1 MDSPKNNHP
10 RLMLCFSAGAVVFLY
25 LHLFVP
31 LFTPIWI
38 GGDQT
43 VYLTNALRMWDGETI
58 YRDFSHFLLPG
69 TEMVYL
75 SLFRIFGVRM
85 WIPNAMLVILGVI
98 LTWLVVAIS
107 KRVLKGWTAFLPA
120 LLFLTMAYR
129 NMLNGTHH
137 WFSTAAVLGA
147 LLVVLNERTPAR
159 LFNAGILC
167 GLATCFTTTKGIA
180 AMIGLA
186 AFLLIERQRENN
198 NESIFRNCI
207 RLVAGF
213 FATVTAAN
221 LYFVMKAGPSTVW
234 YSTVTFV
241 LKYYGADVEANSW
254 STYLAGWP
262 TLPPWRH
269 LPAFASWLLIYA
281 LLPLVYLIFLMR
293 NRNVNSAVDTQARN
307 RLMMISIV
315 GLLLVAGAAPAPNFF
330 RLFSISPPAFIV
342 FVWLINQVRFKRI
355 FLAAMWAFGLFLAL
369 TEPWPNHRG
378 WSEVLKLPFGRTA
391 FLSKDRYEELAWLRS
406 HTHPGEYLFDAS
418 RLPSLYF
425 PLAVRDP
432 AQVTLLTTTD
442 YTRPEQ
448 VQNVLE
454 SLETH
459 KVRLVYW
466 AADLDRPEDPSGSGD
481 HLGPLRAY
489 LRGHYHVIKTLGDD
503 QIWERKSY

>member
-1 MDSPKNNHP
+1 MPW
-10 RLMLCFSAGAVVFLY
+10 FAAGAAVFLY
-25 LHLFVP
+25 LHLFIIP
-31 LFTPIWI
+31 FTPIWI

-43 VYLTNALRMWDGETI
+43 VYLTNAIRMWHGEAI
-58 YRDFSHFLLPG
+58 YRDFFHFLLPG

-75 SLFRIFGVRM
+75 SLFGIFGVRM
-85 WIPNAMLVILGVI
+85 WIPNAMLVILGVG

-107 KRVLKGWTAFLPA
+107 KQVLKGWTVFLPA
-120 LLFLTMAYR
+120 LLLLTVAYR

-147 LLVVLNERTPAR
+147 IWVVLNERTPAR
-159 LFNAGILC
+159 LVSAGALC

-180 AMIGLA
+180 AVAGLC
-186 AFLLIERQRENN
+186 AFLLIEWQRGDDQAA
-198 NESIFRNCI
+198 FLRKCVP
-207 RLVAGF
+207 LMVGF
-213 FATVTAAN
+213 LTSVIAAN
-221 LYFVMKAGPSTVW
+221 LYFVMKAGLGAVW

-241 LKYYGADVEANSW
+241 LKYYRADVEANSW

-281 LLPLVYLIFLMR
+281 MLPLVYVVFLMR
-293 NRNVNSAVDTQARN
+293 NRRANSPADPQVRN

-315 GLLLVAGAAPAPNFF
+315 GLALVAGAAPAPNFF

-342 FVWLINQVRFKRI
+342 FVWLITEERFKRALLPP
-355 FLAAMWAFGLFLAL
+355 FWAFGLLLMF
-369 TEPWPNHRG
+369 TEPWSNHRG
-378 WSEVLKLPFGRTA
+378 WRDVLDLPSGRTA
-391 FLSKDRYEELAWLRS
+391 FLSKDRYNQFAWLLG
-406 HTHPGEYLFDAS
+406 HTHQGEFLFDAS

-425 PLAVRDP
+425 PLDLRDP

-448 VQNVLE
+448 VQNLLE
-454 SLETH
+454 SLENH

-466 AADLDRPEDPSGSGD
+466 SADLDRPEDPLESGD

-489 LRGHYHVIKTLGDD
+489 LRGHYRVIKILGDD
-503 QIWERKSY
+503 QIWERKDY